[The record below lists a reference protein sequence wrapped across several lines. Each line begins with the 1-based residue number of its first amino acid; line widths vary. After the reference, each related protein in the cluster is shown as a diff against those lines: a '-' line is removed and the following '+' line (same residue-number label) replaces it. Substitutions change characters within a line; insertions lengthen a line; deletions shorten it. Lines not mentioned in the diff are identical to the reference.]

1 MLTNIAWL
9 GFIVC
14 SGLRMAS
21 FVPQLR
27 RILIDGATSPTSSC
41 AAWGLWTCANLSTAL
56 YAVVSLNDPWLALVS
71 AAYASCGVTAIALK
85 VLKRLTDAR

>member
-21 FVPQLR
+21 FIPQLR
-27 RILIDGATSPTSSC
+27 RILIDGATAPTNSC

-71 AAYASCGVTAIALK
+71 AAYASCGLTAIALK
-85 VLKRLTDAR
+85 VLKRLTDAG